1 MAGNPNRRGGIA
13 YLKID
18 GVQQE
23 LKGNWSYRPSFE
35 KKTAIKANSA
45 VAGFKGEW
53 MEPYLEGEFVNSQ
66 KLDLNK
72 LVNIENAT
80 VTLVEPTGKTFIL
93 SEAWYAGD
101 GIGNTEE
108 GNVAVR
114 FEGKTGEEIPA

>member
-35 KKTAIKANSA
+35 KKTAVKAHSA
-45 VAGFKGEW
+45 VVGFKGEW
-53 MEPYLEGEFVNSQ
+53 MEPYLEGEFINSQ
-66 KLDLNK
+66 KLDLQK
-72 LVNIENAT
+72 LVNLESAT
-80 VTLVEPTGKTFIL
+80 ITLVEPTGKTFIL